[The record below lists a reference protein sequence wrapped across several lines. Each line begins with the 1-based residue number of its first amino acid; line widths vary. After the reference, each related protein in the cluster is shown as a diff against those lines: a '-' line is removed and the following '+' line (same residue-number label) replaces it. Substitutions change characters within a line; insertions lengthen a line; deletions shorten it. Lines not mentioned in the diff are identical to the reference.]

1 MNFELTD
8 ATEEYGK
15 EIIFNLMQLYTY
27 ELSFFEDETTNFELQ
42 DNGLYVVSKYTE
54 LYWKEDKRHP
64 YVLKCDGE
72 IAGFVLERLNE
83 EGMNEIAEFFVLNK
97 YRKLGAGTF
106 MANEMFKRFKGKWE
120 IQEDGIS
127 LEGYYTI
134 DYDGVDNL
142 ITTSLFVKNNTD
154 NWLDNAKVC
163 ETSSKKCI
171 LVENLK
177 PGEETMVSIVTSKLN
192 NYVFEVQD
200 VQFSD

>member
-1 MNFELTD
+1 MNFELID

-27 ELSFFEDETTNFELQ
+27 ELSFFEDETTEFVLQ

-83 EGMNEIAEFFVLNK
+83 EGMYEIAEFFVLNK

-120 IQEDGIS
+120 IRTLLKNKRAQDFWRKVVRDASNGNFTEQLIR
-127 LEGYYTI
+127 EKTRYAFYF
-134 DYDGVDNL
+134 DN
-142 ITTSLFVKNNTD
+142 
-154 NWLDNAKVC
+154 
-163 ETSSKKCI
+163 
-171 LVENLK
+171 
-177 PGEETMVSIVTSKLN
+177 
-192 NYVFEVQD
+192 
-200 VQFSD
+200 

>member
-27 ELSFFEDETTNFELQ
+27 ELSFFEDETTNFELL
-42 DNGLYVVSKYTE
+42 DTGLFAMSKYLE

-120 IQEDGIS
+120 IRTLLKNKRAQEFWRKVVRDASNGNFTEQLIR
-127 LEGYYTI
+127 
-134 DYDGVDNL
+134 DN
-142 ITTSLFVKNNTD
+142 TRYAFYFD
-154 NWLDNAKVC
+154 N
-163 ETSSKKCI
+163 
-171 LVENLK
+171 
-177 PGEETMVSIVTSKLN
+177 
-192 NYVFEVQD
+192 
-200 VQFSD
+200 